1 MRPRSLRGK
10 YLPSLRC
17 ITMNISMRNEPTLPI
32 ATFMKYCIDMNA
44 MEAMHAT
51 IIALLQLAGVKPH
64 ALCSTK
70 SMSTAIICVR
80 TCSTVALASHHL
92 NPDFTAVYLSERVH
106 DAECQR
112 AYPKSY

>member
-1 MRPRSLRGK
+1 
-10 YLPSLRC
+10 
-17 ITMNISMRNEPTLPI
+17 MRNEPTLPI

-92 NPDFTAVYLSERVH
+92 NPDFSSPFTLVSGYMMQNASVPTQSPT
-106 DAECQR
+106 DIM
-112 AYPKSY
+112 